1 MIGGATTSALHTA
14 LKIAPEYDA
23 PVVWMKDASQNA
35 LVAARLLNDKES
47 PSFVKELNEQHETLR
62 QKSVANDKPLT
73 PLNEARE
80 KGLKLF

>member
-14 LKIAPEYDA
+14 LKIAPVYDA

-35 LVAARLLNDKES
+35 LVAARLLNEKEA
-47 PSFVKELNEQHETLR
+47 PSYIKELNEQHESLR
-62 QKSVANDKPLT
+62 KKMDTNNKPLT